1 MGRAMMGPQVGVMTP
16 EQAKGFSTNKMYKSP
31 ELQNAIDQALST
43 GQNVQYTPTVTSEGL
58 GTLGFQAPEPYVPE
72 SAKAAGALYE
82 AGVAPSVIEAAM
94 QNQISD
100 TADYSNI
107 PNRMYSEGD
116 TALSGPNFIEAPT
129 IFDRNYIPPL
139 PDPSREKV
147 SPSMSIPQAT
157 TYNLPGTSGSS
168 IPIPTAA
175 EPAPFDPVAYRNQ
188 FKPDSGGLASVA
200 QPTPIEPVNLPDA
213 APTIPQPQT
222 QQMPSFFQQ
231 PMPMMPSFFQQPMPR
246 MPQPFNPMGYGPMGM
261 GMGMNRFMNPY
272 GGLGGISYRFQNP
285 NVNPNISA
293 PLPFYATGSLPLY
306 GQGSQFRAGQYQAPE
321 PKINQMAAGMLG
333 SFMPYF

>member
-1 MGRAMMGPQVGVMTP
+1 MGMGPL
-16 EQAKGFSTNKMYKSP
+16 A
-31 ELQNAIDQALST
+31 T
-43 GQNVQYTPTVTSEGL
+43 G
-58 GTLGFQAPEPYVPE
+58 GFQAPEPYVPE

-94 QNQISD
+94 QNQISHP
-100 TADYSNI
+100 A
-107 PNRMYSEGD
+107 
-116 TALSGPNFIEAPT
+116 SGPNFNEA
-129 IFDRNYIPPL
+129 IGGASLGPL
-139 PDPSREKV
+139 
-147 SPSMSIPQAT
+147 PQAT
-157 TYNLPGTSGSS
+157 T
-168 IPIPTAA
+168 IPIPPIRRGGALGPISTAA

-188 FKPDSGGLASVA
+188 FKPGGSGLASVA
-200 QPTPIEPVNLPDA
+200 QPTPIEPVNLTGA
-213 APTIPQPQT
+213 VPTIPQPQT

-231 PMPMMPSFFQQPMPR
+231 PMPM

-306 GQGSQFRAGQYQAPE
+306 GQGSQFTAGQYQAPE
-321 PKINQMAAGMLG
+321 PKTTAAMTAGMLG
-333 SFMPYF
+333 SFMPYY

>member
-1 MGRAMMGPQVGVMTP
+1 MMGPQVGVMTP

-72 SAKAAGALYE
+72 SAKAAGALSE
-82 AGVAPSVIEAAM
+82 AGLAPPV
-94 QNQISD
+94 ISD
-100 TADYSNI
+100 TADYSKI
-107 PNRMYSEGD
+107 DYRTPM
-116 TALSGPNFIEAPT
+116 LSDLN
-129 IFDRNYIPPL
+129 
-139 PDPSREKV
+139 REKV
-147 SPSMSIPQAT
+147 SPSISIPQAT
-157 TYNLPGTSGSS
+157 TYNLPGTIGSS

-188 FKPDSGGLASVA
+188 FKPNSGGLASVA

-306 GQGSQFRAGQYQAPE
+306 GQGSQFTAGQYQAPE
-321 PKINQMAAGMLG
+321 PKINQMAAGMYG